1 MRIRKVRGRQVLDS
15 RAHPTLEV
23 DVELDTGVIGRAIAP
38 AGASKGRLEAW
49 DLRDGNPSR
58 WVGLS
63 VFKAV
68 SIVNTVIDRELRGVN
83 AELEEID
90 GRLLNLDGT
99 MNKGCLGG
107 NTMIAVSMAAAR
119 ALARANRLP
128 LYRYLS
134 HLIGIEEIAIPTPMV
149 NIISGGLHA
158 GGNMDFQ
165 DFMIIPLGAD
175 SFSTALEWV
184 ARVYHRVRRT
194 LRELGHKVLLA
205 DEGGF
210 GPDLLHKEV
219 LDLLVSAI
227 KESQLSPGQEVAIAI
242 DVAASHFFN
251 QGAYVLKSEGKTLDS
266 KEVVEM
272 LQDLCSRYP
281 ILSVEDACSE
291 DDLDGWRYLTE
302 RLGDKLQLVG
312 DDLFVTNPGRISLC
326 AGLGIA
332 NAVLIK
338 PNQIGTVTETI
349 EAIKLCKERGY
360 AYIISARS
368 GDSEDTFI
376 VDLAIGSGSGQIK
389 IGSIA
394 RGERT
399 AKYNRLLRIEERLG
413 ERTHYAGVGPFK
425 RFIKGC
431 EG

>member
-1 MRIRKVRGRQVLDS
+1 MRVRKVRGRQVLDS

-23 DVELDTGVIGRAIAP
+23 DVELDTGVGGRAIAP

-49 DLRDGNPSR
+49 ELRDGDPSR

-68 SIVNTVIDRELRGVN
+68 GIINNVIDRELRGLN

-90 GRLLNLDGT
+90 ERLLSLDGT
-99 MNKGCLGG
+99 ANKARLGG
-107 NTMIAVSMAAAR
+107 NTMIAVSMAATR
-119 ALARANRLP
+119 ALAKAHRLP
-128 LYRYLS
+128 LYRYISYLV
-134 HLIGIEEIAIPTPMV
+134 GVEEVVLPTPMV

-175 SFSTALEWV
+175 SFSIALEWV
-184 ARVYHRVRRT
+184 AGVYHRVRRT

-210 GPDLLHKEV
+210 GPDLLHKEA

-227 KESQLSPGQEVAIAI
+227 KESQLSLREEVAIAI
-242 DVAASHFFN
+242 DVAASHFFK
-251 QGAYVLKSEGKTLDS
+251 QGSYVLKSEGKTLDS
-266 KEVVEM
+266 RRMVET

-281 ILSVEDACSE
+281 ILSVEDGCSE
-291 DDLDGWRYLTE
+291 DDLDGWKYLTE
-302 RLGDKLQLVG
+302 KLGDKIQLVG
-312 DDLFVTNPGRISLC
+312 DDLFVTNPSRISLC
-326 AGLGIA
+326 TRLGIA
-332 NAVLIK
+332 NAILIK

-349 EAIKLCKERGY
+349 RAIKLCKERGY
-360 AYIISARS
+360 ACIISARS

-376 VDLAIGSGSGQIK
+376 VDLAVGTGAGQIK

-394 RGERT
+394 RSERT

-413 ERTHYAGVGPFK
+413 ERAHYAGAEPFK
-425 RFIKGC
+425 RFIKRY
-431 EG
+431 ED